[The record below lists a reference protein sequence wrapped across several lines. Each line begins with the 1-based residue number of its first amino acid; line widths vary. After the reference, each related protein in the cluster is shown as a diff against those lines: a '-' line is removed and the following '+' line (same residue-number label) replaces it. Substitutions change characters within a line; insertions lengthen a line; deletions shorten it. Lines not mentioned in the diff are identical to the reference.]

1 MCPLAA
7 IELSKET
14 VYLFF
19 GVWSVWVGVSLS
31 SAFPLQL
38 KFHNKI
44 LTQLSAS
51 ALENYIFVCLVVSP
65 YLFLCMWLSPSEF
78 INE

>member
-1 MCPLAA
+1 M
-7 IELSKET
+7 
-14 VYLFF
+14 
-19 GVWSVWVGVSLS
+19 GVSLS